1 MQSKRLRKKGLQ
13 SKKKYNTGGTVGCPN
28 PPCPPGYDNR
38 VQTLLASGMWEQGP
52 NGELLRR
59 SPEELNQEAFEK
71 ASKEAMGQLAVEDP
85 ATFAPTTSG
94 FMTPERKTYLET
106 RAGKLTPEEARE
118 YGTVSFDPFE
128 TPNIGFGFA
137 AGAFPA
143 DPIGLII
150 GQGLGRLAK
159 GYKALKNPRVM
170 PVMEE
175 ARMEASIQGLRDR
188 FNIGTGHVVDGK
200 VMTPELLRKMTLKEL
215 IGESTDAGRISRAN
229 QLIDKAIEDAMPQA
243 LESVMS
249 RSEGNLLNTPVDTR
263 RPEVDRVRMRFL
275 GPNSKLWQQ
284 ATKDGLIP
292 VRNLNQS
299 IKDMSEMERYVFEE
313 AVFRT
318 PIYNKKGVLLT
329 GKELSDAQNA
339 IMSAVGRRGMGPSI
353 EESAEG
359 IGDISGYKINLNML
373 KGASEETTATL
384 NPIRTFEIA
393 EGQEDVFGGKI
404 DQVNRSF
411 PKRFSGTNYSRY
423 GLGRIGYGNL
433 TSESS
438 KTWAIGSDVIKS
450 NTNHFGRG
458 ELAHFRTFVDEGR
471 TTLPEN
477 VPGTEVGFLGAS
489 ANLRSGTSISGSSS
503 GAGGGRIEWYP
514 DMSRVPSGMGV
525 TGRGGT
531 LNLFDGGPARGLEDA
546 ISSDIVR
553 SSPVSY
559 LADINRFNNSMAMS
573 GNETRR
579 IMTEINSIQVNG
591 ARIAESDFKIKN
603 LYDFALDPNRRAA
616 VDALV
621 IPDMM
626 KDFINSNFDE
636 LIKFAKLEDASMGS
650 LKANT
655 NLIAPPVKNLTHQ
668 KAFKES
674 RNLLDVMAF
683 NRHGDGNY
691 FNKMNQANYEDI
703 RERAEGDFS
712 FGSWSTATGGED
724 IAYLLNRNNEHTLP
738 RLREQAMDLF
748 DDQRK
753 ALQKIIGDTPGL
765 SGADAVI
772 SETFNSVSSQGVK
785 KISDLRDTSENIF
798 DEIERY
804 SSEAEDIAY
813 ELSEA
818 YNNTLGSLRGELGEG
833 RAMFGGGDSFQQ
845 GLKNRA
851 VVRVEELFPKKLANL
866 KQAILNMEKARVRG
880 DQTMQASYREML
892 EISDELV
899 SRMPRLAEASQNAE
913 KQYVDKLLQSPMA
926 NDYYD
931 ILESQQKLYSFANS
945 ILADESGAMRI
956 PGLLERVSNTPNKD
970 KFFVSEIQSDYVQR
984 SNMTKLKEKS
994 VINAQTKSSQADDAG
1009 NMLTPKGL
1017 EPQLDSFTKNW
1028 RTKTIQQAVLKG
1040 REAGKNE
1047 ILFPTYKT
1055 ADRIQN
1061 WGGSKDEG
1069 VVGSGNRITY
1079 QGMDKHIQKATGI
1092 KPTKYTDTQGNEWW
1106 MIKMDPNQKYEFPDF
1121 KYGGKIRL
1129 RKK

>member
-71 ASKEAMGQLAVEDP
+71 SSKEAMGQLAVEDP

-118 YGTVSFDPFE
+118 YSTVSFDPFE

-159 GYKALKNPRVM
+159 GYKALKNPKVV
-170 PVMEE
+170 PVMDE

-188 FNIGTGHVVDGK
+188 FNISTGHVVDGK
-200 VMTPELLRKMTLKEL
+200 VMTPKLLREMAIKDL
-215 IGESTDAGRISRAN
+215 IGESTDAGRIARAN
-229 QLIDKAIEDAMPQA
+229 QLIDKAIEDAMPKA
-243 LESVMS
+243 IETVMR
-249 RSEGNLLNTPVDTR
+249 RSEGNLLDIPVDTR
-263 RPEVDRVRMRFL
+263 RPELDRVRMRFL

-284 ATKDGLIP
+284 ANKDGLIP

-299 IKDMSEMERYVFEE
+299 MKDMSEMEKYVFEE
-313 AVFRT
+313 AVFRA
-318 PIYNKKGVLLT
+318 PVYNKKGVLLT
-329 GKELSDAQNA
+329 GKELTDAQNA
-339 IMSAVGRRGMGPSI
+339 IISAVGRRGVGPSI

-359 IGDISGYKINLNML
+359 IGDISGYKINLNQL
-373 KGASEETTATL
+373 KGLSEETTATRS
-384 NPIRTFEIA
+384 PIRTFEIA

-404 DQVNRSF
+404 DQVKKSTRM
-411 PKRFSGTNYSRY
+411 FSGSNYSDY
-423 GLGRIGYGNL
+423 GLGRIGYGSL
-433 TSESS
+433 DSESS
-438 KTWAIGSDVIKS
+438 KTWAIGSDVIRS

-458 ELAHFRTFVDEGR
+458 ELAHFRTFVNDGPTE
-471 TTLPEN
+471 LADN
-477 VPGTEVGFLGAS
+477 IPGTEVEFRGA
-489 ANLRSGTSISGSSS
+489 AAGLRSGTAIARTGD

-531 LNLFDGGPARGLEDA
+531 LSFFDGGPARALEDA
-546 ISSDIVR
+546 ISRDMVR
-553 SSPVSY
+553 SSPVDY
-559 LADINRFNNSMAMS
+559 LSEINHFNNSMARS
-573 GNETRR
+573 GNKTRQ
-579 IMTEINSIQVNG
+579 IITEINSIQVNG
-591 ARIAESDFKIKN
+591 ESLVKNDFKIKN
-603 LYDFALDPNRRAA
+603 LYDFASDPNRRAA
-616 VDALV
+616 VDALL
-621 IPDMM
+621 IPDSM
-626 KDFINSNFDE
+626 KDLINYNFDQ
-636 LIKFAKLEDASMGS
+636 LINFGKLEEAAMGS

-655 NLIAPPVKNLTHQ
+655 NLIAPPVKNLDAQ
-668 KAFKES
+668 KVFKES

-691 FNKMNQANYEDI
+691 FNKMNQANYETI
-703 RERAEGDFS
+703 REIAEADFS
-712 FGSWSTATGGED
+712 FGSWSTAAGGED
-724 IAYLLNRNNEHTLP
+724 LAYLLNRNNEHTLP

-748 DDQRK
+748 DDQKK
-753 ALQKIIGDTPGL
+753 AILKIIENTPGL

-772 SETFNSVSSQGVK
+772 SETFNSVASQGVK
-785 KISDLRDTSENIF
+785 KISDLRDTSQDIF
-798 DEIERY
+798 NEIERY

-818 YNNTLGSLRGELGEG
+818 YNNILGNLRRELGEG
-833 RAMFGGGDSFQQ
+833 NAMFGGGDAFQQ
-845 GLKNRA
+845 QLKNQA
-851 VVRVEELFPKKLANL
+851 VVRVQELFPKRFANL
-866 KQAILNMEKARVRG
+866 KEAILNMEMARVQG
-880 DQTMQASYREML
+880 DQTMMAAYREVL
-892 EISDELV
+892 EISDDLLT
-899 SRMPRLAEASQNAE
+899 SMPRLAEASQNAE

-931 ILESQQKLYSFANS
+931 ILESQNQVYFFANN
-945 ILADESGAMRI
+945 ILTDEQGAMNI
-956 PGLLERVSNTPNKD
+956 PGLFERVNNTPDKD

-984 SNMTKLKEKS
+984 ASMPKLKEKS
-994 VINAQTKSSQADDAG
+994 VINAETKSSQEDDLG
-1009 NMLTPKGL
+1009 NKLTPKGF

-1055 ADRIQN
+1055 ADKIQN
-1061 WGGSKDEG
+1061 WQGSKNEG

-1092 KPTKYTDTQGNEWW
+1092 KPTKYTDEKGNEWW

-1129 RKK
+1129 KKK

>member
-59 SPEELNQEAFEK
+59 SPEELNQKAFEK
-71 ASKEAMGQLAVEDP
+71 SSKEAMGQLAVEDP

-128 TPNIGFGFA
+128 GPNIGFGFA
-137 AGAFPA
+137 AGAYPA

-150 GQGLGRLAK
+150 GKGLGRLAK

-200 VMTPELLRKMTLKEL
+200 AMTPQLLREMAIKEL
-215 IGESTDAGRISRAN
+215 IGKSTDAGRIARAN

-243 LESVMS
+243 LETVMR
-249 RSEGNLLNTPVDTR
+249 RSEGNLLDIPVDTR
-263 RPEVDRVRMRFL
+263 RPELDRVRMRFL

-284 ATKDGLIP
+284 ANKDGLIP

-299 IKDMSEMERYVFEE
+299 MKDMSEMEKYVFEE
-313 AVFRT
+313 AVFRA
-318 PIYNKKGVLLT
+318 PVYNKKGVLLT
-329 GKELSDAQNA
+329 GKELTDAQNA
-339 IMSAVGRRGMGPSI
+339 IISAVGRRGVGPSI

-359 IGDISGYKINLNML
+359 IGDISGYKINLNQL
-373 KGASEETTATL
+373 KGLSEEATATRS
-384 NPIRTFEIA
+384 PIRTFEIA
-393 EGQEDVFGGKI
+393 EGQEDVFGSKI
-404 DQVNRSF
+404 DQVRRSA
-411 PKRFSGTNYSRY
+411 RTFSGSNYSDY

-433 TSESS
+433 DSESS
-438 KTWAIGSDVIKS
+438 KTWAIGSDVIRS

-458 ELAHFRTFVDEGR
+458 ELAHFRTFVNDGP
-471 TTLPEN
+471 TTLTDN
-477 VPGTEVGFLGAS
+477 IPGTEVEFRGTAAG
-489 ANLRSGTSISGSSS
+489 LRTGTAIARTGG

-525 TGRGGT
+525 TRRGGT
-531 LNLFDGGPARGLEDA
+531 LSFFDGGPARALEDA
-546 ISSDIVR
+546 ISSDMVR
-553 SSPVSY
+553 SSPVDY
-559 LADINRFNNSMAMS
+559 LSEINAFNNSMARS
-573 GNETRR
+573 GAKTRQ
-579 IMTEINSIQVNG
+579 IITDINSIQVNG
-591 ARIAESDFKIKN
+591 GTLIENNFKIKN
-603 LYDFALDPNRRAA
+603 LYDFASDPNRRAA
-616 VDALV
+616 VDALL
-621 IPDMM
+621 IPDSV
-626 KDFINSNFDE
+626 KDLINSNFDQ
-636 LIKFAKLEDASMGS
+636 LINFGKLEKAAMGS

-655 NLIAPPVKNLTHQ
+655 NLIAPPVKNLAPQ
-668 KAFKES
+668 KVFKES

-691 FNKMNQANYEDI
+691 FDKLNQANYETI
-703 RERAEGDFS
+703 REIAESDFS

-724 IAYLLNRNNEHTLP
+724 LAYYILKNNEHTLP

-748 DDQRK
+748 DDQK
-753 ALQKIIGDTPGL
+753 NAILKIIENTPGL
-765 SGADAVI
+765 SGADAEI
-772 SETFNSVSSQGVK
+772 SRAFNNVSSQGVK
-785 KISDLRDTSENIF
+785 KISDLRDTSSNIF

-818 YNNTLGSLRGELGEG
+818 YNSTLNSLRRELGEG
-833 RAMFGGGDSFQQ
+833 SAMFGGGDAFQQ
-845 GLKNRA
+845 QLKNKA
-851 VVRVEELFPKKLANL
+851 VVRVEELFPEKLANL
-866 KQAILNMEKARVRG
+866 KQAILNMEMARVRG
-880 DQTMQASYREML
+880 DQTIQAVYREML
-892 EISDELV
+892 EISDDLL

-913 KQYVDKLLQSPMA
+913 KEYVDKLLQSPMA

-931 ILESQQKLYSFANS
+931 ILESQNQVYNFANY
-945 ILADESGAMRI
+945 ILTDEQGAMKI
-956 PGLLERVSNTPNKD
+956 PGLLQKINNTPDKD

-984 SNMTKLKEKS
+984 ANMTKLKEKS
-994 VINAQTKSSQADDAG
+994 VINAETRSSQEDDMG
-1009 NMLTPKGL
+1009 NRLTPKGV

-1055 ADRIQN
+1055 ADKIQN
-1061 WGGSKDEG
+1061 WQGSKNEG

-1092 KPTKYTDTQGNEWW
+1092 KPTKYTDSQGNEWW
-1106 MIKMDPNQKYEFPDF
+1106 RIKMDPNQKYEFPDF

-1129 RKK
+1129 KKK